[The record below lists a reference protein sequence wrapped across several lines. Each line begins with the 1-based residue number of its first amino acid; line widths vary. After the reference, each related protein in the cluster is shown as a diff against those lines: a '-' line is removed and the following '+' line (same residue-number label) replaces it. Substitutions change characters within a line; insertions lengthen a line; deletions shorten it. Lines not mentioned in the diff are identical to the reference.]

1 MQNDWKKIDRRTA
14 YTRMMIRKSL
24 YHLLEKKH
32 LSEITVK
39 EICEGAEINRATFY
53 RNYLDIYDLYEKL
66 EEELT
71 ENAFSD
77 GNIETDRYK
86 LLKIIYDN
94 QAFYREFFDSR
105 LESKYIKDTVKKMY
119 DQMKE
124 LLVSRGAY
132 DERTFQISYQYN
144 YYGVIGVIREWLN
157 VGCPENPKEFGDI
170 IYGIV

>member
-1 MQNDWKKIDRRTA
+1 
-14 YTRMMIRKSL
+14 
-24 YHLLEKKH
+24 
-32 LSEITVK
+32 
-39 EICEGAEINRATFY
+39 
-53 RNYLDIYDLYEKL
+53 
-66 EEELT
+66 
-71 ENAFSD
+71 
-77 GNIETDRYK
+77 
-86 LLKIIYDN
+86 
-94 QAFYREFFDSR
+94 
-105 LESKYIKDTVKKMY
+105 MY